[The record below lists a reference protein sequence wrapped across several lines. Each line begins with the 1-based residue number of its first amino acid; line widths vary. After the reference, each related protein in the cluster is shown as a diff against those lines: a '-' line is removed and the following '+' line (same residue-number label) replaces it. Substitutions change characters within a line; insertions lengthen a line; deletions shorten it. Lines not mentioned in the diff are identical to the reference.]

1 MKIRIDTFLI
11 IIPSPCMC
19 IMLCTLYYTYR
30 EQKTCHICHRSYSLT
45 YTMALKGNKK
55 LREEKMVNNVRK
67 SSTNQDV
74 EDEIKLQSQ
83 LLNSLQEKV
92 AEMEEVSIRRVNIYC
107 TCTKI
112 RIAIVGQSFWCQ
124 MGTK

>member
-1 MKIRIDTFLI
+1 
-11 IIPSPCMC
+11 
-19 IMLCTLYYTYR
+19 
-30 EQKTCHICHRSYSLT
+30 
-45 YTMALKGNKK
+45 MALKGNKK

-92 AEMEEVSIRRVNIYC
+92 DNNFVGNVSLAQHTEKVAEPYTQNPN
-107 TCTKI
+107 
-112 RIAIVGQSFWCQ
+112 
-124 MGTK
+124 

>member
-1 MKIRIDTFLI
+1 
-11 IIPSPCMC
+11 
-19 IMLCTLYYTYR
+19 
-30 EQKTCHICHRSYSLT
+30 
-45 YTMALKGNKK
+45 MALKGNKK

-92 AEMEEVSIRRVNIYC
+92 AEMEEVSIRRDLLHMY
-107 TCTKI
+107 
-112 RIAIVGQSFWCQ
+112 
-124 MGTK
+124 

>member
-1 MKIRIDTFLI
+1 
-11 IIPSPCMC
+11 
-19 IMLCTLYYTYR
+19 
-30 EQKTCHICHRSYSLT
+30 
-45 YTMALKGNKK
+45 MALKGNKK

-92 AEMEEVSIRRVNIYC
+92 AEMEEVS
-107 TCTKI
+107 TK
-112 RIAIVGQSFWCQ
+112 
-124 MGTK
+124 

>member
-1 MKIRIDTFLI
+1 
-11 IIPSPCMC
+11 
-19 IMLCTLYYTYR
+19 
-30 EQKTCHICHRSYSLT
+30 
-45 YTMALKGNKK
+45 
-55 LREEKMVNNVRK
+55 MVNNVRK

-92 AEMEEVSIRRVNIYC
+92 AEMEEVSTRRVNIYC

-124 MGTK
+124 MGTKQYYSVRSKYYPYTLRNKEVKMLAEITQLCIRLEHENTHRFLKYIRLFM

>member
-1 MKIRIDTFLI
+1 
-11 IIPSPCMC
+11 
-19 IMLCTLYYTYR
+19 
-30 EQKTCHICHRSYSLT
+30 
-45 YTMALKGNKK
+45 
-55 LREEKMVNNVRK
+55 MVNNVRK

-124 MGTK
+124 MGTKQYNSVRSSKYYPYTLRNKEVKMLAEITQLCIRLEHENTHRFFSCCATVFFP